1 MDPMP
6 PVAGPQPTNPRNSSL
21 FITFRAYRTAS
32 VQSPPSLSGGFYVST
47 GPAETTIERIYREVT
62 GRKMRWQSRRF
73 YYPSSVRIRNMEG
86 KGKLNAKEIR
96 DLSDE
101 LAALAQKQSDARPT
115 EVYVR
120 MTPQEIKDFDKRKE
134 RNFPDLCDSGKQ

>member
-1 MDPMP
+1 
-6 PVAGPQPTNPRNSSL
+6 VVVQEFHRPRLRRNLRCERDYFPSGQL
-21 FITFRAYRTAS
+21 RIEIAEVVI
-32 VQSPPSLSGGFYVST
+32 VQQLT
-47 GPAETTIERIYREVT
+47 ERI
-62 GRKMRWQSRRF
+62 
-73 YYPSSVRIRNMEG
+73 
-86 KGKLNAKEIR
+86 
-96 DLSDE
+96 SDE